1 MNLMKLLEKYEA
13 KSGEPADEVL
23 REVMEYLDETGKKFT
38 SEGRKDAAQSLP
50 AAPPE
55 KFARFGF
62 RTINNP
68 EIAVKIANIM
78 QACYMEG
85 YRAAS
90 KSDSKI
96 PS

>member
-1 MNLMKLLEKYEA
+1 MNLMKLLAKYEA
-13 KSGEPADEVL
+13 KNGEPADEVL

-62 RTINNP
+62 RTINSP
-68 EIAVKIANIM
+68 EIADKIANIM